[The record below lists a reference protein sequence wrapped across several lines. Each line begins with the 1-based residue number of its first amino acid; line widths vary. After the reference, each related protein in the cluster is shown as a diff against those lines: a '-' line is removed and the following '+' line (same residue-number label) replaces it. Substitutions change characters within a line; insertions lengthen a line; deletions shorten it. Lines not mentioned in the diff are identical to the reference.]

1 MNMFKN
7 IITEHLNKLYERYT
21 FYIHIKNNY
30 SQNYVKCIKMVFKQA
45 KAALCTLLLLQTF
58 KNYI

>member
-7 IITEHLNKLYERYT
+7 IITEHLNKLYERYM

-30 SQNYVKCIKMVFKQA
+30 SQNYVKCIKMVFKQSNTE
-45 KAALCTLLLLQTF
+45 AAPLYSFVTANF
-58 KNYI
+58 